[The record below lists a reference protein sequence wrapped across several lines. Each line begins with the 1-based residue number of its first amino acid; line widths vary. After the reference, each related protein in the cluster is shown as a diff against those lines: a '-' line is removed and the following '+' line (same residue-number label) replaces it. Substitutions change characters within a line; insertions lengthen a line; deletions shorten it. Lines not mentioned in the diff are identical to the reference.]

1 MSARTT
7 YRIERDGQ
15 TVELNSPHVAEH
27 RSRDGDRVTAVA
39 EGSA

>member
-15 TVELNSPHVAEH
+15 TVELDSPHVAEH
-27 RSRDGDRVTAVA
+27 RSRAGERVTAVT
-39 EGSA
+39 EGSV